1 MIKYEKFF
9 NNEVE
14 MRDFVF
20 LCENNYKTQIIDIAK
35 KISSDKNI
43 KFIMLSGPSC
53 SGKTTTASILFKELA
68 KYGKQAEVV
77 SIDDFYRN
85 RIKDEPKPDFES
97 AAAIDLEYFGKCVA
111 ELTSGREAQ
120 LPTFDFNTE
129 TRSGYHPHILAEN
142 EIIVFEGIQAM
153 YPEILCHIP
162 NEKRKTIY
170 ISVSEDVMA
179 YGHYFSGRDIRFA
192 RRLVRDYKFR
202 SSSPAR
208 TIGLWDDV
216 VANEEKTIIPEGKKA
231 DFVINSLM
239 LYEINVMKK
248 YTLESI
254 NYDLNNCDELRIFEE
269 FRKKYANIPS
279 IPSHLIPADSVFRE
293 FIGRD

>member
-1 MIKYEKFF
+1 MINYEKFF
-9 NNEVE
+9 NNETE
-14 MRDFVF
+14 MKDFVL
-20 LCENNYKTQIIDIAK
+20 LCENNYKAQIIDIAE

-53 SGKTTTASILFKELA
+53 SGKTTTADILFKELE
-68 KYGKQAEVV
+68 KNGKQAEVV

-85 RIKDEPKPDFES
+85 RIKDESKPDFES

-111 ELTSGREAQ
+111 ELTGGREAQ
-120 LPTFDFNTE
+120 LPVFDFNTE
-129 TRSGYHPHILAEN
+129 TRKGYRPHRLAEN

-153 YPEILCHIP
+153 YPEILSHIP

-208 TIGLWDDV
+208 TLGLWSAV
-216 VANEEKTIIPEGKKA
+216 VANEEKSIIPEGKKA

-239 LYEINVMKK
+239 LYEINVMK
-248 YTLESI
+248 SCVFDI
-254 NYDLNNCDELRIFEE
+254 NYDLSNENERTAFEE
-269 FRKKYANIPS
+269 LKKKYGNVPDMPSYFIPE
-279 IPSHLIPADSVFRE
+279 DSVFRE
-293 FIGRD
+293 FIGK

>member
-1 MIKYEKFF
+1 MINYEKFF
-9 NNEVE
+9 NNEAE
-14 MRDFVF
+14 MKDFIL
-20 LCENNYKTQIIDIAK
+20 LCEDNYKAQIIDTAE

-43 KFIMLSGPSC
+43 RFIMLSGPSC
-53 SGKTTTASILFKELA
+53 SGKTTTAAILFKELA

-77 SIDDFYRN
+77 SIDDFYRD

-111 ELTSGREAQ
+111 ELTGGREAQ
-120 LPTFDFNTE
+120 LPTFDFSAE
-129 TRSGYHPHILAEN
+129 TRSGYHPHRLAEN

-179 YGHYFSGRDIRFA
+179 YGHYFSGRDIRFV

-216 VANEEKTIIPEGKKA
+216 VANEEKVIIPEGKKA

-239 LYEINVMKK
+239 LYEINVMKN
-248 YTLESI
+248 YILESI
-254 NYDLNNCDELRIFEE
+254 NYDLCNKDEFRIFEE
-269 FRKKYANIPS
+269 LKQRYENVPEM
-279 IPSHLIPADSVFRE
+279 PSHLIPGDSVFRE
-293 FIGRD
+293 FIGKE